1 MINETIEIK
10 RQQIAELDQQI
21 VLLCQQRIILAE
33 DIFKLKQITDCPI
46 IDEVQEREVYFR
58 FIKSL
63 DKNTTSDRIKN
74 FVQSLIELSKTY
86 PSQSKE
92 NP

>member
-1 MINETIEIK
+1 MIDAIEKK

-21 VLLCQQRIILAE
+21 VLLCQQRITLAE
-33 DIFKLKQITDCPI
+33 DIFKLKQVTNCPI
-46 IDEVQEREVYFR
+46 VDAVQEREVYFR

-63 DKNTTSDRIKN
+63 GKNTTSDRIQN

-86 PSQSKE
+86 PRQSKE
-92 NP
+92 SP